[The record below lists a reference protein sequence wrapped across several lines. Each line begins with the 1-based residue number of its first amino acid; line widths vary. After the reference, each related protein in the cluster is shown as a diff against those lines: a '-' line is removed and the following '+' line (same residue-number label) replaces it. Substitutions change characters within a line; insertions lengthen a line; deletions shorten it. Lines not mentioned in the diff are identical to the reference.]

1 MANGDN
7 LADLIDLARREMPD
21 IPPDVWHRFTVL
33 ASLNF
38 GASKIYIPSQKK
50 RHHLQTIEAMAAQ
63 NEAESADAIAKLLGI
78 SVRHAR
84 RLKRMR

>member
-7 LADLIDLARREMPD
+7 LADVIELARREMPD
-21 IPPDVWHRFTVL
+21 VPPEVWQRFAIL

-38 GASKIYIPSQKK
+38 GASKIYIPSQRK
-50 RHHLQTIEAMAAQ
+50 RHHLTSIEAMAAENQ
-63 NEAESADAIAKLLGI
+63 AESAEAIARLLGI

>member
-7 LADLIDLARREMPD
+7 LFDLIELARREMPD
-21 IPPDVWHRFTVL
+21 IPPEVWQRFAVL

-50 RHHLQTIEAMAAQ
+50 RHHLNNIEAMAQ
-63 NEAESADAIAKLLGI
+63 EKETESAEAIARLLGI

-84 RLKRMR
+84 RLKRLR